1 MSTVS
6 GDRHALDQLLDEQPA
21 EQPGGPRAPRRR
33 RWARLVLVVA
43 AVVVVALVAAA
54 AALWSTAPAVGHL
67 GDPFS
72 SIPAAQRPAVDAAAG
87 KAQNVLLIG
96 SDSRANGDG
105 SADGADAPAGQEA
118 DWTRGGQR
126 SDVLAVLHLSADGR
140 SAAMVSIPRDSWVAV
155 PGYGTTKVNAA
166 FAYGGAPLAV
176 RTVEQL
182 TGVRIDH
189 VVAIDF
195 SGFARVTDALGGVRI
210 CVPKTVSDEIGTV
223 AAGCQV
229 MDGAQALEYVR
240 QRKTLPGGDFD
251 RQRRQQNW
259 MRSVVAG
266 ATDRQL
272 LSDPVKLTAVVRE
285 LASSVRTDD
294 ALGEP
299 QLLALALAHRDLRAD
314 DVAFLQAPLATPAT
328 GYEGS
333 QSVVYL
339 DAAAGA
345 QLWQALRSD
354 DVAAWVAAHPDAA
367 LADTVR

>member
-1 MSTVS
+1 MSTVE
-6 GDRHALDQLLDEQPA
+6 DERDALDQLLDPR
-21 EQPGGPRAPRRR
+21 PRAPRDPRR
-33 RWARLVLVVA
+33 RRTGRLVLAVA
-43 AVVVVALVAAA
+43 AGVVVALVASA
-54 AALWSTAPAVGHL
+54 AALWSSVPAVGHL
-67 GDPFS
+67 GDPFA
-72 SIPAAQRPAVDAAAG
+72 SIPAAERPAVDAAAG
-87 KAQNVLLIG
+87 RAQNVLLIG
-96 SDSRANGDG
+96 SDSRANGT
-105 SADGADAPAGQEA
+105 DASDAGQEA

-140 SAAMVSIPRDSWVAV
+140 SAAVVSIPRDSWVPV

-210 CVPKTVSDEIGTV
+210 CVPQTVSDQIGTV

-229 MDGAQALEYVR
+229 MDGAQALDYVR

-294 ALGEP
+294 GLGEA
-299 QLLALALAHRDLRAD
+299 QLLALALSHRELRAD
-314 DVAFLQAPLATPAT
+314 DVAFLQAPLASPAT
-328 GYEGS
+328 GHEGT

-339 DAAAGA
+339 DGAAGA
-345 QLWQALRSD
+345 ELWWSLKGD
-354 DVAAWVAAHPDAA
+354 DVAGWVASHPDAA
-367 LADTVR
+367 LGDTVR